1 MCSSGINNLAHNFH
15 PFGAPFHQSCLGCL
29 IPASPDYVLTLHVG
43 EAVAVDWHVS
53 VVKVGKEGERKG
65 RKGRAEAGK
74 ERRRGRHGAQNGS
87 RYAKRATGALKSHS
101 CP

>member
-1 MCSSGINNLAHNFH
+1 MCVSAFNDLAHDFH
-15 PFGAPFHQSCLGCL
+15 RFGAPFHQSCLGCL

-65 RKGRAEAGK
+65 RKERAEAGK
-74 ERRRGRHGAQNGS
+74 ERRRGRHGAVTGS
-87 RYAKRATGALKSHS
+87 RYAKKTTGALKSHS